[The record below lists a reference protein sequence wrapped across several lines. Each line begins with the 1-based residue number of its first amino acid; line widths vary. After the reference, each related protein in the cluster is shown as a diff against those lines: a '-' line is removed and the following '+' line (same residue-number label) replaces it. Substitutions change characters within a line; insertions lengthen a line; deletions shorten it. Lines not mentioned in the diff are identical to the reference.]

1 MDKYSI
7 RKIIKKFRFFLIF
20 LIVIGLSLGV
30 WSLFF
35 SRDNYI
41 PQSFIDARRTS
52 AIVGDQII
60 GLSSESSDGISKI
73 QKFQED
79 KKYNEAL
86 DAIVAER
93 KRVSNMRDKGSE
105 LLQSLSAMTQS
116 VSEIGPEASRTAAL
130 QDINYDTGIVNHL
143 ISYNEDLDQL
153 LQIIASRVL
162 YGEDITAGF
171 KDLITKINGEIGTI
185 NDLNKKFT
193 EAMDALEKGLK

>member
-1 MDKYSI
+1 M
-7 RKIIKKFRFFLIF
+7 IF

-116 VSEIGPEASRTAAL
+116 VSEIRPEASRTAAL
-130 QDINYDTGIVNHL
+130 QAINYQTRILNQL
-143 ISYNEDLDQL
+143 ISYN
-153 LQIIASRVL
+153 
-162 YGEDITAGF
+162 
-171 KDLITKINGEIGTI
+171 
-185 NDLNKKFT
+185 
-193 EAMDALEKGLK
+193 